1 MNLRQTALAALIA
14 PLAAIASPNTSVQL
28 DTSTMASRAPSEAD
42 RQWLKQQED
51 FAQRLRETPHPELE
65 QWLKK
70 QVQDNPLDA
79 GNRRYLESLVQQQQR
94 TGEKT
99 AAGALYFVSFSIP
112 ETGLK
117 RMLQEA
123 GRYAIPVTLRGLVN
137 NDMKQ
142 TVDAVSQLVQNGAT
156 EGVQID
162 PTLYSQ
168 YGINSVPA
176 LVVRCEQGFD
186 VIRGNLRLDLA
197 LQKVVEQG
205 TCAGEAQQILQQ
217 EGHHG

>member
-1 MNLRQTALAALIA
+1 MNLRQTLLAVLLV
-14 PLAAIASPNTSVQL
+14 PVAAISSPNTSVQL
-28 DTSTMASRAPSEAD
+28 NTSAMASRASLDAEHS
-42 RQWLKQQED
+42 WLKQQED

-65 QWLKK
+65 RWLKK

-79 GNRRYLESLVQQQQR
+79 DSRHYLESLVQQQR

-99 AAGALYFVSFSIP
+99 VAGALYFVSFSIP

-142 TVDAVSQLVQNGAT
+142 TVTAVTQLVQDGAT
-156 EGVQID
+156 QGVQID
-162 PTLYSQ
+162 PTLYQ
-168 YGINSVPA
+168 RYHITSVPA
-176 LVVRCEQGFD
+176 LVVHCEQGFD

-217 EGHHG
+217 GAQHG

>member
-1 MNLRQTALAALIA
+1 
-14 PLAAIASPNTSVQL
+14 
-28 DTSTMASRAPSEAD
+28 MASRASLDAEHS
-42 RQWLKQQED
+42 WLKQQED

-65 QWLKK
+65 RWLKK

-79 GNRRYLESLVQQQQR
+79 DNRHYLESLVQQQQR
-94 TGEKT
+94 TGENT

-142 TVDAVSQLVQNGAT
+142 TVTAVTQLVQDGAT
-156 EGVQID
+156 QGVQID
-162 PTLYSQ
+162 PTLYQ
-168 YGINSVPA
+168 RYHITSVPA
-176 LVVRCEQGFD
+176 LVVHCEQGFD
-186 VIRGNLRLDLA
+186 VIRGNLRLDFA

-217 EGHHG
+217 GAQHG

>member
-1 MNLRQTALAALIA
+1 
-14 PLAAIASPNTSVQL
+14 
-28 DTSTMASRAPSEAD
+28 MASRAPSEAD